1 MFVAYG
7 SSLNGFILGCQ
18 KMLLVDETH
27 LRGLYEGMLMAAIAL
42 DADNH
47 VFDITYAIV
56 SGETKE
62 VVVVLNYAARVF
74 GRVKTYDNVLSE

>member
-27 LRGLYEGMLMAAIAL
+27 LRGLYEGMLMATIAL
-42 DADNH
+42 DANNH
-47 VFDITYAIV
+47 VFDIAYAIV

-62 VVVVLNYAARVF
+62 ERLWFLTMLQECLGGLKHVIMSY
-74 GRVKTYDNVLSE
+74 